1 MTGLSDQVTSRSELT
16 NEMKGLLDQR
26 AARIRQLEKT
36 VKKLRVDISDSAL
49 NSSQDLLN
57 ISRDTLVRPTHTP
70 YRNVK
75 SICT

>member
-36 VKKLRVDISDSAL
+36 VKKLRVDLSDSAL

-57 ISRDTLVRPTHTP
+57 ISRDTLVRTLRTHPT
-70 YRNVK
+70 VM
-75 SICT
+75 